1 MNLVDTL
8 GIAAGFVSTL
18 AFLPQVIKICR
29 TQSTKGLSL
38 GMYILYSLG
47 LILWG
52 IYAYL
57 IQSWPLLLTEIITG
71 IMTFYILVMKVKAL
85 EEENLL

>member
-8 GIAAGFVSTL
+8 GITAGFVSTV
-18 AFLPQVIKICR
+18 AFLPQVMKICR
-29 TQSTKGLSL
+29 TQSTKGISL

-57 IQSWPLLLTEIITG
+57 IQSWPLLLTEIVTG
-71 IMTFYILVMKVKAL
+71 LMTFYILVMKVKAL
-85 EEENLL
+85 EEEDLL

>member
-29 TQSTKGLSL
+29 TQSTKGISL

-57 IQSWPLLLTEIITG
+57 IQSWPLLLTEIVTG
-71 IMTFYILVMKVKAL
+71 LMTFYILVMKVKAL
-85 EEENLL
+85 EEEDLL

>member
-8 GIAAGFVSTL
+8 GITAGFVSTL

-29 TQSTKGLSL
+29 TQSTKGISL

-57 IQSWPLLLTEIITG
+57 IQSWLLLLTEIVTSL
-71 IMTFYILVMKVKAL
+71 MTFYILVMKVKAL

>member
-1 MNLVDTL
+1 MNFVDTL
-8 GIAAGFVSTL
+8 GIIAGFVSTV
-18 AFLPQVIKICR
+18 AFLPQVMKVCR
-29 TQSTKGLSL
+29 TQSTKGISL

-71 IMTFYILVMKVKAL
+71 LMTFYILVMKVKAL
-85 EEENLL
+85 EEENLP

>member
-8 GIAAGFVSTL
+8 GIAAGFISTL
-18 AFLPQVIKICR
+18 AFLPQVIKVCR
-29 TQSTKGLSL
+29 TQSTKGISL
-38 GMYILYSLG
+38 GMYLLYTLG
-47 LILWG
+47 LLLWA
-52 IYAYL
+52 IYAWMIEAWAL
-57 IQSWPLLLTEIITG
+57 FATEIVTG

>member
-8 GIAAGFVSTL
+8 GITAGFVSTL

-29 TQSTKGLSL
+29 TQSTKGISL

-71 IMTFYILVMKVKAL
+71 LMTFYILVMKVKAL
-85 EEENLL
+85 EEEDLL

>member
-18 AFLPQVIKICR
+18 AFLPQVMKICR
-29 TQSTKGLSL
+29 TQSTKGISL
-38 GMYILYSLG
+38 GMYVLYSLG

-57 IQSWPLLLTEIITG
+57 IQSWPLLLTEIVTG
-71 IMTFYILVMKVKAL
+71 LMTFYILVMKVKAL
-85 EEENLL
+85 EEEDLL

>member
-8 GIAAGFVSTL
+8 GITAGFVSTV
-18 AFLPQVIKICR
+18 AFLPQVMKICR
-29 TQSTKGLSL
+29 TQSTKGISL

-71 IMTFYILVMKVKAL
+71 LMTFYILVMKVKAL
-85 EEENLL
+85 EEEDLL

>member
-18 AFLPQVIKICR
+18 AFLPQVMKICR
-29 TQSTKGLSL
+29 TQSTKGISL

-57 IQSWPLLLTEIITG
+57 IQSWPLLLTEIVTG
-71 IMTFYILVMKVKAL
+71 LMTFYILVMKVKAL

>member
-29 TQSTKGLSL
+29 TQSTKGISL

-57 IQSWPLLLTEIITG
+57 IQSWPLLLTEIVTG
-71 IMTFYILVMKVKAL
+71 LMTFYILVMKVKAL

>member
-18 AFLPQVIKICR
+18 AFLPQVMKICR
-29 TQSTKGLSL
+29 TQSTKGISL

-57 IQSWPLLLTEIITG
+57 IQSWPLLLTEIVTG
-71 IMTFYILVMKVKAL
+71 LMTFYILVMKVKAL
-85 EEENLL
+85 EEEDLL